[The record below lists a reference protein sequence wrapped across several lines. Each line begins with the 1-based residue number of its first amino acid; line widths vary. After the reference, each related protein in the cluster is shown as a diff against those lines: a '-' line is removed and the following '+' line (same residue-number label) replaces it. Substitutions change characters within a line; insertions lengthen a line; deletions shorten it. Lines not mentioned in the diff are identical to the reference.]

1 MAVAARAAAVAC
13 LLVVGLAAVAGVDG
27 ATASSPSLAPAPAV
41 DCTAEALKVAD
52 CLDYVTPGKTAP
64 SRPSK
69 QCCGE
74 VKGALK
80 DSAAVSCLCAAF
92 TSKTLPLPINITRAL
107 HLPAA
112 CGADASAFSKCLA
125 PAPSP
130 SVAPGTSSGSGGAAA
145 APANGAAAAR
155 SPMGSTAVLVVAAAV
170 AAPLLAFLHF

>member
-27 ATASSPSLAPAPAV
+27 ATASSPAPAPAV

-69 QCCGE
+69 LCCGE

-80 DSAAVSCLCAAF
+80 DSAAVGCLCAAF

-145 APANGAAAAR
+145 APAKGAAAAR
-155 SPMGSTAVLVVAAAV
+155 SPMASTTAVLVVAAAV
-170 AAPLLAFLHF
+170 AAPLLAFFHF